1 MLDLFEVFRAESLTA
16 LQSKNPESQSLGCY
30 SGGNTDHTD
39 RQTRYIQRKGEEN
52 WETKKEVNKDT
63 LRGEMTCKILMF
75 VFYLNY
81 FWSVT

>member
-16 LQSKNPESQSLGCY
+16 LQSKNPESQSCY